1 MLKLVTTTVYNSETE
16 PSQCWHTVAVRG
28 CMERGWPGRVA
39 CRWAF
44 VVFSSLCWEVDFR
57 QGIESESPFFSVLF
71 SSVAAFFPFLTLGA
85 WEWNAGFAGREP
97 FVLPRLRLG

>member
-1 MLKLVTTTVYNSETE
+1 VLKLVTTTVYNSETG

-39 CRWAF
+39 YRWAF

-57 QGIESESPFFSVLF
+57 QGIESESPFFFCLVFLRRSYF
-71 SSVAAFFPFLTLGA
+71 PPFLHSEHGS
-85 WEWNAGFAGREP
+85 GMR
-97 FVLPRLRLG
+97 VLLAASLLFCPV